1 MNTKAVRYLMKR
13 NLLLMLA
20 MLILLL
26 PASCDKGIHENE
38 YPLSEGQ
45 GAMII
50 GLDSGAEV
58 ADLTLYLF
66 GSDGTAALCETYGNP
81 RELASGHIPVPA
93 GSYTLV
99 VVANAGTATPT
110 KADALPRQ
118 TTLPDLVEWLKA
130 HAADFPG
137 MLTASE
143 QIEVGAGDIERLRLV
158 LTDGTGGI
166 RLSTV
171 RLALSVPE
179 LDLPAY
185 TTRAGGDG
193 KPLRCVAEVYQA
205 GTDNRVHRHV
215 QDCAL
220 QADGTYL
227 AELSLM
233 PGDYDLHLW
242 ADWNGG
248 YYNADDLGKVLVLT
262 DNYVANGQTDKKDA
276 YYGSLSLTLPSGEGT
291 QTGQSLPTEEVGGAS
306 SGEVD
311 GAQSFP
317 TGGVEGAGVEGA
329 VSLERPFAKYRL
341 IATDVEAYYNLISKG
356 ENLPAIEDLQVRVTY
371 EGFFPTGF
379 NVATGKPNDAL
390 NTGIHYTSVPT
401 VAEGYDAAVNRQVG
415 ADFVLTNGEE
425 SFVNVTIQMV
435 DTRTGDIVATVQ
447 HVKIPYKRGH
457 LTTVTG
463 HFLTAGKT
471 PGGVQIDTEWGDDV
485 VIEF

>member
-1 MNTKAVRYLMKR
+1 MMRMNRIYEMKWWSYAC
-13 NLLLMLA
+13 LVLCVALGVCLTA
-20 MLILLL
+20 
-26 PASCDKGIHENE
+26 CDDDAHEGE
-38 YPLSEGQ
+38 YPLPEGQ

-50 GLDSGAEV
+50 GLESQAEV
-58 ADLTLYLF
+58 TDLTLYLF
-66 GSDGTAALCETYGNP
+66 GSDGTAVLCETYDNP
-81 RELASGHIPVPA
+81 RELASGYIPVPA

-99 VVANAGTATPT
+99 IVANGDPADT
-110 KADALPRQ
+110 KVEPLPEE
-118 TTLPDLVEWLKA
+118 TTIPDLVEWLKA
-130 HAADFPG
+130 HAADFPY

-143 QIEVGAGDIERLRLV
+143 QVEVASGDIERLHLV
-158 LTDGTGGI
+158 LTDGTSGI
-166 RLSTV
+166 HLSTV
-171 RLALSVPE
+171 RLALSVPG

-185 TTRAGGDG
+185 TATRAGSEG

-205 GTDNRVHRHV
+205 GTSNRVHRRV

-220 QADGTYL
+220 QSDGTFL

-233 PGDYDLHLW
+233 PGDYDLRLW

-248 YYNADDLGKVLVLT
+248 YYNADDLNKVLVLT
-262 DNYVANGQTDKKDA
+262 DNYVANGETDKKDA
-276 YYGSLSLTLPSGEGT
+276 YYATTALSIPS
-291 QTGQSLPTEEVGGAS
+291 S
-306 SGEVD
+306 
-311 GAQSFP
+311 P
-317 TGGVEGAGVEGA
+317 TGGVEGAS

-341 IATDVEAYYNLISKG
+341 IATDVEAYYNLIEKG
-356 ENLPAIEDLQVRVTY
+356 EALPPIEDLQVRVTY

-401 VAEGYDAAVNRQVG
+401 VAEGYDAKVNRQVG

-435 DTRTGDIVATVQ
+435 DTNTGEAVATVQ

-471 PGGVQIDTEWGDDV
+471 PGGVQIDTEWGEDI

>member
-1 MNTKAVRYLMKR
+1 MMRMNRIYEMKWWSYAC
-13 NLLLMLA
+13 LVLCVALGVCLTA
-20 MLILLL
+20 
-26 PASCDKGIHENE
+26 CDDDAHEGE
-38 YPLSEGQ
+38 YPLPEGQ

-50 GLDSGAEV
+50 GLESRAEV
-58 ADLTLYLF
+58 TDLTLYLF
-66 GSDGTAALCETYGNP
+66 GSDGTAVLCETYDNP
-81 RELASGHIPVPA
+81 RELASGYIPVPA

-99 VVANAGTATPT
+99 IVANGDPADT
-110 KADALPRQ
+110 KVEPLPED
-118 TTLPDLVEWLKA
+118 TTIPDLVEWLKA
-130 HAADFPG
+130 HAADFPY

-143 QIEVGAGDIERLRLV
+143 QVEVASGDIERLHLV
-158 LTDGTGGI
+158 LTDGTSGI
-166 RLSTV
+166 HLSTV
-171 RLALSVPE
+171 RLALSVPG

-185 TTRAGGDG
+185 TATRAGSEG

-205 GTDNRVHRHV
+205 GTSNRVHRRV
-215 QDCAL
+215 QDCSL
-220 QADGTYL
+220 QSDGTFL

-233 PGDYDLHLW
+233 PGDYDLRLW

-248 YYNADDLGKVLVLT
+248 YYNTDDLGKVTVLT
-262 DNYVANGQTDKKDA
+262 ENYVANGETDKKDA
-276 YYGSLSLTLPSGEGT
+276 YYATTALSIPS
-291 QTGQSLPTEEVGGAS
+291 S
-306 SGEVD
+306 
-311 GAQSFP
+311 P
-317 TGGVEGAGVEGA
+317 TGGVEGAS

-341 IATDVEAYYNLISKG
+341 IATDVEAYYNLIEKG
-356 ENLPAIEDLQVRVTY
+356 EALPPIEDLQVRVTY

-401 VAEGYDAAVNRQVG
+401 VAEGYDAKVNRQVG

-435 DTRTGDIVATVQ
+435 DTNTGEAVATVQ

-471 PGGVQIDTEWGDDV
+471 PGGVQIDTEWGEDI

>member
-1 MNTKAVRYLMKR
+1 MNTTDMRYMMKYR
-13 NLLLMLA
+13 LSLLLAALA
-20 MLILLL
+20 MLL
-26 PASCDKGIHENE
+26 PVSCDKDIHENE
-38 YPLSEGQ
+38 YPLADGQ
-45 GAMII
+45 GALII
-50 GLDSGAEV
+50 GLESQAEV
-58 ADLTLYLF
+58 TDLTLYLF
-66 GSDGTAALCETYGNP
+66 GSDGTAVLCETYDNP

-99 VVANAGTATPT
+99 IVANGDPADT
-110 KADALPRQ
+110 KVEPLPEE
-118 TTLPDLVEWLKA
+118 TTIPDLVEWLKA
-130 HAADFPG
+130 HAADFPY

-143 QIEVGAGDIERLRLV
+143 QVEVTSGDIERLHLV
-158 LTDGTGGI
+158 LTDGTSGI
-166 RLSTV
+166 HLTTLSLSLTV
-171 RLALSVPE
+171 PG

-185 TTRAGGDG
+185 TATRASSDS

-205 GTDNRVHRHV
+205 GTSNRVHRRI

-220 QADGTYL
+220 QSDGTFL

-233 PGDYDLHLW
+233 PGDYDLRLW

-262 DNYVANGQTDKKDA
+262 DSYVANGETDKKDA
-276 YYGSLSLTLPSGEGT
+276 YYAATSISVVS
-291 QTGQSLPTEEVGGAS
+291 QSS
-306 SGEVD
+306 
-311 GAQSFP
+311 P
-317 TGGVEGAGVEGA
+317 TGGVEGAL
-329 VSLERPFAKYRL
+329 SLERPFAKYRL
-341 IATDVEAYYNLISKG
+341 IATDVEAYYNLIEKG
-356 ENLPAIEDLQVRVTY
+356 EALPDIEDLQVRVTY

-401 VAEGYDAAVNRQVG
+401 VAEGYDAKVNRQVG

-425 SFVNVTIQMV
+425 SFVTVTIQMV
-435 DTRTGDIVATVQ
+435 DTNTGEAVATVQ
-447 HVKIPYKRGH
+447 HIKIPYKRGH

-471 PGGVQIDTEWGDDV
+471 PGGVQIDTEWGEDI

>member
-1 MNTKAVRYLMKR
+1 MMRMNRIYEMKWWSYAC
-13 NLLLMLA
+13 LVLCVALGVCLTA
-20 MLILLL
+20 
-26 PASCDKGIHENE
+26 CDDDAHEGE
-38 YPLSEGQ
+38 YPLPEGQ

-50 GLDSGAEV
+50 GLESQAEV
-58 ADLTLYLF
+58 TDLTLYLF
-66 GSDGTAALCETYGNP
+66 GSDGTAVLCETYDNP
-81 RELASGHIPVPA
+81 RELASGYIPVPA

-99 VVANAGTATPT
+99 IVANGDPADT
-110 KADALPRQ
+110 KVEPLPED
-118 TTLPDLVEWLKA
+118 TTIPDLVEWLKA
-130 HAADFPG
+130 HAADFPY

-143 QIEVGAGDIERLRLV
+143 QVEVASGDIERLHLV
-158 LTDGTGGI
+158 LTDGTSGI
-166 RLSTV
+166 HLSTV
-171 RLALSVPE
+171 RLSLTVPG

-185 TTRAGGDG
+185 TATRANGSDS

-205 GTDNRVHRHV
+205 GTSNRVHRRV
-215 QDCAL
+215 QDCSL
-220 QADGTYL
+220 QSDGTFL

-233 PGDYDLHLW
+233 PGDYDLRLW

-248 YYNADDLGKVLVLT
+248 YYNADDLGKVTVLT
-262 DNYVANGQTDKKDA
+262 ENYVANGETDKKDA
-276 YYGSLSLTLPSGEGT
+276 YYATTALSIPS
-291 QTGQSLPTEEVGGAS
+291 S
-306 SGEVD
+306 
-311 GAQSFP
+311 P
-317 TGGVEGAGVEGA
+317 TGGVEGA
-329 VSLERPFAKYRL
+329 VSLIRPFAKFRL
-341 IATDVEAYYNLISKG
+341 IATDVEAYYNLIEKG
-356 ENLPAIEDLQVRVTY
+356 EALPAIEDLQVRVTY

-401 VAEGYDAAVNRQVG
+401 VAEGYDAKVNRQVG

-435 DTRTGDIVATVQ
+435 DTNTGDIVATVQ

-471 PGGVQIDTEWGDDV
+471 PGGVQIDTEWGEDI

>member
-1 MNTKAVRYLMKR
+1 MNRIYEMKWWSYAC
-13 NLLLMLA
+13 LVLCVALGVCLTA
-20 MLILLL
+20 
-26 PASCDKGIHENE
+26 CDGDAHEGE
-38 YPLSEGQ
+38 YPLPEGQ

-50 GLDSGAEV
+50 GLESQAEV
-58 ADLTLYLF
+58 TDLTLYLF
-66 GSDGTAALCETYGNP
+66 GSDGTAVLCETYDNP
-81 RELASGHIPVPA
+81 RELASGYIPAPA

-99 VVANAGTATPT
+99 IVANGDPADT
-110 KADALPRQ
+110 KVEPLPEN
-118 TTLPDLVEWLKA
+118 TTIPDLVEWLKV
-130 HAADFPG
+130 HAADFPY

-143 QIEVGAGDIERLRLV
+143 QVEVASGDIERLHLV
-158 LTDGTGGI
+158 LTDGTSGI
-166 RLSTV
+166 HLSTV
-171 RLALSVPE
+171 RLALTVPG

-185 TTRAGGDG
+185 TATRAGSEG

-205 GTDNRVHRHV
+205 GTSNRVHRRV

-220 QADGTYL
+220 QSDGTFL

-248 YYNADDLGKVLVLT
+248 YYNTDDLGKVLVLT
-262 DNYVANGQTDKKDA
+262 DNYVANGETDKKDA
-276 YYGSLSLTLPSGEGT
+276 YYATTALSIPS
-291 QTGQSLPTEEVGGAS
+291 S
-306 SGEVD
+306 
-311 GAQSFP
+311 P
-317 TGGVEGAGVEGA
+317 TGGVEGAS

-341 IATDVEAYYNLISKG
+341 IATDVEAYYNLMDKG

-401 VAEGYDAAVNRQVG
+401 VAEGYDAKVNRQVG

-425 SFVNVTIQMV
+425 SFVTVTIQMI
-435 DTRTGDIVATVQ
+435 DTKTGDIIATVQ

-463 HFLTAGKT
+463 HFLTAGKM
-471 PGGVQIDTEWGDDV
+471 PGGVQIDTEWGEDI

>member
-1 MNTKAVRYLMKR
+1 MNRIYEMKWWSYAC
-13 NLLLMLA
+13 LVLCVALGVCLTA
-20 MLILLL
+20 
-26 PASCDKGIHENE
+26 CDDDAHEGE
-38 YPLSEGQ
+38 YPLPEGQ

-50 GLDSGAEV
+50 GLESQAEV
-58 ADLTLYLF
+58 TDLTLYLF
-66 GSDGTAALCETYGNP
+66 GSDGTAVLCETYDNP
-81 RELASGHIPVPA
+81 RELASGYIPVPA

-99 VVANAGTATPT
+99 IVANGDPADT
-110 KADALPRQ
+110 KVEPLPEE
-118 TTLPDLVEWLKA
+118 TTIPDLVEWLKA
-130 HAADFPG
+130 HAADFPY

-143 QIEVGAGDIERLRLV
+143 QVEVASGDIERLHLV
-158 LTDGTGGI
+158 LTDGTSGI
-166 RLSTV
+166 HLSTV
-171 RLALSVPE
+171 RLALSVPG

-185 TTRAGGDG
+185 TATRAGSEG

-205 GTDNRVHRHV
+205 GTSNRVHRRV

-220 QADGTYL
+220 QSDGTFL

-233 PGDYDLHLW
+233 PGDYDLRLW

-248 YYNADDLGKVLVLT
+248 YYNADDLNKVLVLT
-262 DNYVANGQTDKKDA
+262 DNYVANGETDKKDA
-276 YYGSLSLTLPSGEGT
+276 YYATTALSIPS
-291 QTGQSLPTEEVGGAS
+291 S
-306 SGEVD
+306 
-311 GAQSFP
+311 P
-317 TGGVEGAGVEGA
+317 TGGVEGAS

-341 IATDVEAYYNLISKG
+341 IATDVEAYYNLIEKG
-356 ENLPAIEDLQVRVTY
+356 EALPPIEDLQVRVTY

-401 VAEGYDAAVNRQVG
+401 VAEGYDAKVNRQVG

-435 DTRTGDIVATVQ
+435 DTNTGEAVATVQ

-471 PGGVQIDTEWGDDV
+471 PGGVQIDTEWGDDIV
-485 VIEF
+485 FEF

>member
-1 MNTKAVRYLMKR
+1 MKG
-13 NLLLMLA
+13 LSYACLVLCVVLGICLTA
-20 MLILLL
+20 
-26 PASCDKGIHENE
+26 CDGDAHEGE
-38 YPLSEGQ
+38 YPLPEGQ

-50 GLDSGAEV
+50 GLESQAEV
-58 ADLTLYLF
+58 TDLTLCLF
-66 GSDGTAALCETYGNP
+66 GSDGTAVLCETYDNP

-99 VVANAGTATPT
+99 IVANGDPADT
-110 KADALPRQ
+110 KVEPLPED
-118 TTLPDLVEWLKA
+118 TTIPDLVEWLKA
-130 HAADFPG
+130 HAADFPY

-143 QIEVGAGDIERLRLV
+143 QVEVASGDIERLHLV
-158 LTDGTGGI
+158 LTDGTSGI

-171 RLALSVPE
+171 RLALTVPG

-185 TTRAGGDG
+185 ATRTTDTDS

-205 GTDNRVHRHV
+205 GTNNRVHRRV
-215 QDCAL
+215 QECAL
-220 QADGTYL
+220 QSDGTFL

-233 PGDYDLHLW
+233 PGDYDLRLW
-242 ADWNGG
+242 ADWNSG
-248 YYNADDLGKVLVLT
+248 YYNADDLGKVTVLT
-262 DNYVANGQTDKKDA
+262 DNYVANGETDKKDA
-276 YYGSLSLTLPSGEGT
+276 YYATSSLSIPS
-291 QTGQSLPTEEVGGAS
+291 S
-306 SGEVD
+306 
-311 GAQSFP
+311 P
-317 TGGVEGAGVEGA
+317 TGGVEGAS

-341 IATDVEAYYNLISKG
+341 IATDVEAYYNLIEKG
-356 ENLPAIEDLQVRVTY
+356 EALPDIEDLQVRVTY

-379 NVATGKPNDAL
+379 NVVTGKPNDAL

-401 VAEGYDAAVNRQVG
+401 VAEGYDAKVNRQVG

-435 DTRTGDIVATVQ
+435 DTNTGDIVATVQ

-485 VIEF
+485 MIEF